1 MTTTLDLDAYFA
13 RVASEPPAAPSL
25 DALRRLHAAHV
36 ASIPFENLDVQ
47 LGRPIRIDIES
58 VFAKLVTRRRGG
70 YCYEQNTLFCHVLR
84 AVGFEVRTCEA
95 RVRLGSPTIRARTHA
110 ALVVTAESQHWLCD
124 VGFGSDGLM
133 EPLALDGRVAE
144 QHPWRYR
151 LAPEGPA
158 LVLQRERDG
167 EWMDLYALSVAG
179 CLPVDYEMANW
190 FTSTFPES
198 RFVQTLTAQ
207 RTLPRERR
215 TLRNLSY
222 SVATS
227 EGVTTRDIERGD
239 LLALLHDAFDLDL
252 PAESRFRALDVLA
265 PEPEARQ

>member
-1 MTTTLDLDAYFA
+1 
-13 RVASEPPAAPSL
+13 VS
-25 DALRRLHAAHV
+25 
-36 ASIPFENLDVQ
+36 SIPFENIDVQ

-58 VFAKLVTRRRGG
+58 VFAKLVAGRRGG

-84 AVGFEVRTCEA
+84 AQGFEVRTCEA
-95 RVRLGSPTIRARTHA
+95 RVRLGSPAIRARTHA
-110 ALVVTAESQHWLCD
+110 VLVVTAESQHWLCD

-133 EPLALDGRVAE
+133 EPLPLDGRVTE

-151 LAPEGPA
+151 VAPEGPA
-158 LVLQRERDG
+158 LVLQSERGG

-222 SVATS
+222 SVTTG
-227 EGVTTRDIERGD
+227 EGVTTRDIERAD
-239 LLALLHDAFDLDL
+239 LLAVLRDGFDLDL
-252 PAESRFRALDVLA
+252 PAGSRFRALDVPD
-265 PEPEARQ
+265 PEPEPRG